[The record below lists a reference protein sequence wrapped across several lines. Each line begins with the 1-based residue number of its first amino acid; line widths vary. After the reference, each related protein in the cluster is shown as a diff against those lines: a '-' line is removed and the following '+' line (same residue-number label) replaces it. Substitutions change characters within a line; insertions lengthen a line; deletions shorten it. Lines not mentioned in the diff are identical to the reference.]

1 MVWRLAEDAAAWKIR
16 GDKPVPW
23 TRTEPPSPVELEALF
38 PPAAWQAG
46 EDYVGLDR
54 VPTRLVAGG
63 VLAGAVNGQRADY
76 WVRLGPDAITCSSCR
91 RPCRHAAG
99 LAVAFVRFPG
109 TFVDA
114 VDLVDRYLRHGTP
127 DVLVEGLLGGDVLES
142 LETFTEGVFIP
153 PFDEARDLARLGHV
167 DARERHQAISRLVH
181 QRRWTL
187 LARAL
192 AAPID
197 LDPAMIARIY
207 LQEPI
212 PPKSP
217 LLTWLAAHAS
227 GADLDAVLDF
237 IVGIVHLDRAGAAD
251 ILRRSVHLLSAMPGG
266 PEVLPGV
273 LDALQAGEDVLDAA
287 VGILVAVGRPRLAI
301 GLVDRA
307 LLTARD
313 ERRRRFLASGI
324 AIAEREGSPREPVWR
339 LDALRSGDASQLA
352 ILRRRFPALLQA
364 EADALV
370 FGDTAIDDPHL
381 RALTALAAHRPAAA
395 VAAAS
400 KAPLPAKT
408 LSRIIRQATMSGAR
422 VDGIRLDHLG
432 QGDRSRLMGLIL
444 KAGDGAPSHR
454 MSQRED

>member
-1 MVWRLAEDAAAWKIR
+1 MS
-16 GDKPVPW
+16 W
-23 TRTEPPSPVELEALF
+23 TRADPPSPDELEALF
-38 PPAAWQAG
+38 SPAAWQAG

-54 VPTRLVAGG
+54 VPTRLLAGG

-76 WVRLGPDAITCSSCR
+76 WVRLAPGAIICSACR
-91 RPCRHAAG
+91 RPCRHAAA
-99 LAVAFVRFPG
+99 LAVAFVRAPG

-114 VDLVDRYLRHGTP
+114 ADLVDRYLRHGTP
-127 DVLVEGLLGGDVLES
+127 DVLIEGLLGGDVLES

-153 PFDEARDLARLGHV
+153 PFDEARDLARLGRL
-167 DARERHQAISRLVH
+167 DARERHQAISRLVR
-181 QRRWTL
+181 QRRWAL

-207 LQEPI
+207 LQEPT
-212 PPKSP
+212 PPESP
-217 LLTWLAAHAS
+217 LLPWLAAHAA

-237 IVGIVHLDRAGAAD
+237 IVGSVHLDREGAAD

-266 PEVLPGV
+266 PDVLPGV
-273 LDALQAGEDVLDAA
+273 LDALQAGEDVLEGAT
-287 VGILVAVGRPRLAI
+287 GILVAVGRPRLALS
-301 GLVDRA
+301 LVDRA

-313 ERRRRFLASGI
+313 ERRRRFLALGI
-324 AIAEREGSPREPVWR
+324 AIAEREGSPRESVWR

-352 ILRRRFPALLQA
+352 ILRRRFPDLLEA

-370 FGDTAIDDPHL
+370 FGDTAIGDPHL
-381 RALTALAAHRPAAA
+381 RALTALSAHRSAAA

-400 KAPLPAKT
+400 AAPLPAKT
-408 LSRIIRQATMSGAR
+408 LVRIIRQATTNGTS
-422 VDGIRLDHLG
+422 VDGIRLEHLG

-444 KAGDGAPSHR
+444 KAGEGTPARR
-454 MSQRED
+454 MSARED